1 VNSGRWKGGE
11 GEREREGGDEEQ
23 EQDDSIAAR
32 REGWKF
38 KEEFVEEVV
47 TMHVSVGWG
56 VEGEGVEGV
65 MRERVVVSVKISLL
79 RREVVTGLS
88 EAQLRKAFCLIAR
101 TVV

>member
-1 VNSGRWKGGE
+1 
-11 GEREREGGDEEQ
+11 
-23 EQDDSIAAR
+23 
-32 REGWKF
+32 
-38 KEEFVEEVV
+38 
-47 TMHVSVGWG
+47 MHVSVGWG